1 MKNVLAK
8 LALVSFALLSS
19 ACSKPQESVEP
30 SSAEPQVSSV
40 TPVSSVAP
48 TSSQAP
54 SSAPAV
60 FPAATPRR

>member
-30 SSAEPQVSSV
+30 SSGEPQVSSV
-40 TPVSSVAP
+40 APVSSEASVSSVAP
-48 TSSQAP
+48 TSSQTP
-54 SSAPAV
+54 SSAPD
-60 FPAATPRR
+60 